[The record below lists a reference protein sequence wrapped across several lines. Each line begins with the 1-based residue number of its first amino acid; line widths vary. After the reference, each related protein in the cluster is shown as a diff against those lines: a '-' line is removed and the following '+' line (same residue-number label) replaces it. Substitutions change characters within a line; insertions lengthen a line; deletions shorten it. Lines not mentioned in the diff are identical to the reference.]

1 MNLEEILAFIDFLI
15 ILKFYMRDAL
25 GLLYVYCRLLYEV
38 FVIPFMGN
46 NLREK
51 KHRNSRSK
59 IEKLGFAI
67 F

>member
-51 KHRNSRSK
+51 KT
-59 IEKLGFAI
+59 
-67 F
+67 